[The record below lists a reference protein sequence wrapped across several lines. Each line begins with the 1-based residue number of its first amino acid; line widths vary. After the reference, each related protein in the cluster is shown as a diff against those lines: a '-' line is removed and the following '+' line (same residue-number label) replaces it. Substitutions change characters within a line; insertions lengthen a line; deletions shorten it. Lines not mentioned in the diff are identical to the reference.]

1 MQCACKVL
9 YCHLW
14 PVMLYYIF
22 SLYLRNGT
30 IFGKMLIIYSVER
43 SLSWEANRFRAT
55 QEIPNIL
62 WNPKVHYRSHKCTP
76 PVPILSQLDPVH
88 TPPHPTSWIS
98 ILILPPHLRLGYT
111 SELFLSV
118 FPNKTLYTS
127 LISPM
132 RPTWS
137 AHLILLEFISRTIMG
152 DEYRSL
158 KEWFYAY
165 AIKPS

>member
-88 TPPHPTSWIS
+88 TPPHPTYWRS
-98 ILILPPHLRLGYT
+98 ILILSSYLRLGLP
-111 SELFLSV
+111 SGLFPSG
-118 FPNKTLYTS
+118 FPTKTLYTA
-127 LISPM
+127 LPSPI
-132 RPTWS
+132 RVTCP
-137 AHLILLEFISRTIMG
+137 AHLIFLDFIISTILG
-152 DEYRSL
+152 SNTDH
-158 KEWFYAY
+158 
-165 AIKPS
+165 